1 LERVCFGV
9 FESNV
14 LLNHKKDEGKKKGRC
29 LFAVCQLENFRCRP
43 AMAARVARTPLEQR
57 IYFVLLLERLTAV
70 CGDEMT
76 LQWKDQV
83 VVMTGA

>member
-1 LERVCFGV
+1 
-9 FESNV
+9 
-14 LLNHKKDEGKKKGRC
+14 
-29 LFAVCQLENFRCRP
+29 
-43 AMAARVARTPLEQR
+43 MAARVARTPLEQR